1 MEPYANEVSEDRRAV
16 ERLKN
21 TASDIRQIIA
31 NTHVTIDESLRL
43 IRLASKMANPNIRVE
58 NSH

>member
-1 MEPYANEVSEDRRAV
+1 MEPSMNEVSEDRRAV